1 MTSLLVVA
9 VVAAVLGSL
18 AVVTVAVEAAEK
30 ALGLQRPEKVADPV
44 EAVALVEEPVPGMA
58 DVDRPLEF
66 GSLVG
71 DDAPAEVDWV
81 GEDSWSLETRAA
93 WAEL

>member
-9 VVAAVLGSL
+9 VVVGSL
-18 AVVTVAVEAAEK
+18 AVVTVAVEAEK

-44 EAVALVEEPVPGMA
+44 EAVDLVEEPVPGKA
-58 DVDRPLEF
+58 DVDWPLEF